1 MIKTLQ
7 NIKKQEI
14 DNIKIPKT
22 IQDVIPIQR
31 IWKDGIFLVEKNKY
45 SYTFKFSD
53 INYAVASKEDKEAMF
68 LDYSELLNSFDNG
81 ATTKITIALRRINK
95 KEFEKNIL
103 LPFKEDGLDIYRY
116 EYNQMLLDKAVDS
129 NGIIREIYLTIS
141 VVKKSYEEA
150 KNYFRRVSSDIIK
163 HLAKLGSKCVELNA
177 EEKLRVLHDF
187 YRIGEESNYNLNL
200 SYLIKKGH
208 NFKDY
213 ICPDGFSFKGDYFE
227 MGDKFGRVFFLK
239 EYASYLKD
247 NFITELTDMNQNLML
262 SLDVIPVPTDEAVRE
277 VENRL
282 LGVETNI
289 TNWQRKQNANN
300 NFSAMIPYDMEL
312 QRKESKEFLD
322 DLTTRDQRMMFV
334 NLTFV
339 ITADSKE
346 QLEAITETIMITA
359 RKHLCQIAILRYQQL
374 NGLNTALPIG
384 VRKIDNLRTFTTE
397 SLATLTPFRV
407 QEIMDKGG
415 IFYGVNA
422 ISNNLIMV
430 NKSNLLN
437 QSSFL
442 LGVPGS
448 GKSFAAKELI
458 TFLSLSTN
466 DDILICDPEGEY
478 SELVK
483 AMGGEVINISASSK
497 DHVNAMDMTEGY
509 GDGINPVIDK
519 SEFILSLFEQLYKKG
534 LGPKQKSIIDRC
546 TALVYEDYNKTGVV
560 PTLMT
565 LREKLQEQK
574 EKEAKELALSL
585 ELFTNGSL
593 NVFSHETNVNTN
605 CRIISYDIYK
615 LGKQLKTMGLLVITD
630 AMINRVSE
638 NFKKKKRTHIFIDEF
653 HVLFANEYSATF
665 FNSAWRQFRKRNA
678 YPTAITQNVEYL
690 LSSIDAST
698 MLSNSEF
705 IIMLNQASSDRKQLA
720 HLLNISDEQMSYIS
734 KKTPGCGLI
743 KYGSS
748 LVPFKNEFPKDTRL
762 YKLMTTKPDDNK

>member
-1 MIKTLQ
+1 
-7 NIKKQEI
+7 
-14 DNIKIPKT
+14 
-22 IQDVIPIQR
+22 
-31 IWKDGIFLVEKNKY
+31 
-45 SYTFKFSD
+45 
-53 INYAVASKEDKEAMF
+53 
-68 LDYSELLNSFDNG
+68 
-81 ATTKITIALRRINK
+81 
-95 KEFEKNIL
+95 
-103 LPFKEDGLDIYRY
+103 
-116 EYNQMLLDKAVDS
+116 
-129 NGIIREIYLTIS
+129 
-141 VVKKSYEEA
+141 
-150 KNYFRRVSSDIIK
+150 
-163 HLAKLGSKCVELNA
+163 
-177 EEKLRVLHDF
+177 
-187 YRIGEESNYNLNL
+187 
-200 SYLIKKGH
+200 
-208 NFKDY
+208 
-213 ICPDGFSFKGDYFE
+213 
-227 MGDKFGRVFFLK
+227 
-239 EYASYLKD
+239 
-247 NFITELTDMNQNLML
+247 
-262 SLDVIPVPTDEAVRE
+262 
-277 VENRL
+277 
-282 LGVETNI
+282 
-289 TNWQRKQNANN
+289 
-300 NFSAMIPYDMEL
+300 
-312 QRKESKEFLD
+312 
-322 DLTTRDQRMMFV
+322 
-334 NLTFV
+334 
-339 ITADSKE
+339 
-346 QLEAITETIMITA
+346 
-359 RKHLCQIAILRYQQL
+359 
-374 NGLNTALPIG
+374 
-384 VRKIDNLRTFTTE
+384 
-397 SLATLTPFRV
+397 
-407 QEIMDKGG
+407 MDKGG

-565 LREKLQEQK
+565 LREKLQDQK